1 MKDVGKK
8 RTIIFTLIIAVSI
21 SVFYSWLN
29 WTRGKIVAWSDCPFG
44 HRKVIIRSVPFTRN
58 PFYMIMP
65 LHSRFY
71 RCEYYWKKNN
81 ILISSQSYS
90 EDSYIA
96 ENFKIVWDGKTK
108 ATVSFDGEPAL
119 LCDSGWWEKL

>member
-1 MKDVGKK
+1 MKAVGKK
-8 RTIIFTLIIAVSI
+8 RTIIFAIIIAISI

-29 WTRGKIVAWSDCPFG
+29 WTKGKIVARSDCPFG
-44 HRKVIIRSVPFTRN
+44 HRKVIIRSVPFTKN
-58 PFYMIMP
+58 PFYMFMP

-71 RCEYYWKKNN
+71 RCEYYWEKNN

-96 ENFKIVWDGKTK
+96 ESFKIVWSENTK
-108 ATVSFDGEPAL
+108 VTVSFDGEPAL